1 MDRAMSRIES
11 ALARVERAADA
22 RLTSSGRDGGGDG
35 GAPDQALRA
44 RVGAA
49 LAELDALIGSLKQ

>member
-1 MDRAMSRIES
+1 MDRAMSRIEA

-22 RLTSSGRDGGGDG
+22 GLTRGDAGG

-44 RVGAA
+44 RVGSA
-49 LAELDALIGSLKQ
+49 LAELDALIESIGT

>member
-22 RLTSSGRDGGGDG
+22 RLTRGGGNG
-35 GAPDQALRA
+35 GAPDEALRA
-44 RVGAA
+44 RVGSA
-49 LAELDALIGSLKQ
+49 LAELDALIESIAK